1 MEYKNRNVKETQYEE
16 VLQVIKEELPD
27 VDLGSLK
34 GMPST
39 VILYVNNII
48 EIIVNIKRQCNFGP
62 NPGLLAAVKFSR
74 ALPYTYRLL
83 FLHFLLFV

>member
-1 MEYKNRNVKETQYEE
+1 MARSSSDFVARGRQRKGESLERQKRGIQEPKHKKKEQYEE

-39 VILYVNNII
+39 IIL
-48 EIIVNIKRQCNFGP
+48 
-62 NPGLLAAVKFSR
+62 
-74 ALPYTYRLL
+74 T
-83 FLHFLLFV
+83 